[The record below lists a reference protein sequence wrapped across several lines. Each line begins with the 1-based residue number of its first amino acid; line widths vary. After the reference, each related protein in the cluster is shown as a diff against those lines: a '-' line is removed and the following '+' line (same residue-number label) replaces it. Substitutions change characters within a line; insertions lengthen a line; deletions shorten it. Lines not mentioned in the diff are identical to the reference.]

1 MRTNL
6 ITGLFAQLSPKA
18 REQNALR
25 NELDSII
32 ERLERQQDKLQLRLS
47 TETDGAKRRRLEIA
61 QKVVRLQLK
70 KALNL
75 RTNRS

>member
-1 MRTNL
+1 MQNL

-25 NELDSII
+25 DELDSII
-32 ERLERQQDKLQLRLS
+32 ERLERQQDELQLRLS
-47 TETDGAKRRRLEIA
+47 TETDDAKRRRLEIA
-61 QKVVRLQLK
+61 QKVARLQLK
-70 KALNL
+70 KALKL